1 MAKFYGIGTGPGDSS
16 LLTIKAVETLQNL
29 DILYT
34 PEAKKGGE
42 SLALSIVSK
51 YLPDGLEIKSR
62 HFPMNFNDS
71 EKILAWNQIADEI
84 VEDVKL
90 GYSDP
95 TVSGSNNFTKAMN
108 SYNNAISTLN
118 NATSKYINTTYV
130 DKARSVG
137 SVPNNPNSQSGYY
150 TFTKFSSSYSGK
162 LRDTDTNYETD
173 YNQMKALN
181 INNIDDY
188 YWLASR
194 DVISSSSNSNFLMRY
209 VFARGSLT
217 SYRLCYVTSNGNT
230 HSSGNTYGLRP
241 VFHLRSNIK
250 VTGGTGEEG
259 DPYTLGT

>member
-1 MAKFYGIGTGPGDSS
+1 MLYDSS
-16 LLTIKAVETLQNL
+16 SPYGVEIITME
-29 DILYT
+29 T
-34 PEAKKGGE
+34 
-42 SLALSIVSK
+42 
-51 YLPDGLEIKSR
+51 
-62 HFPMNFNDS
+62 
-71 EKILAWNQIADEI
+71 
-84 VEDVKL
+84 VEDVTL
-90 GYSDP
+90 GDDD
-95 TVSGSNNFTKAMN
+95 NFKTSMN

-194 DVISSSSNSNFLMRY
+194 YVRSSSGRSYFRLRP
-209 VFARGSLT
+209 VLTDGSLGG
-217 SYRLCYVTSNGNT
+217 SYLCYVDR
-230 HSSGNTYGLRP
+230 SGSTGSYSYANGLRP

-259 DPYTLGT
+259 NPYTLGT